1 MIWTFL
7 SGFTITKTLKKSIIL
22 ESSKLA
28 NGVFTV
34 DLAYFTKDEYIR
46 ELTNSYTKNDKF
58 KFVIKYKLY
67 PE

>member
-7 SGFTITKTLKKSIIL
+7 SGFTIAKTLKKSIIL

-34 DLAYFTKDEYIR
+34 RLRWQMTSYI
-46 ELTNSYTKNDKF
+46 
-58 KFVIKYKLY
+58 VQ
-67 PE
+67 